1 MRACARA
8 RACARQATS
17 APSRAPSR
25 TRSRPKNSQPSTRL
39 IGTATVSLVRIIID
53 QQMDSLTMHALI
65 HYHTHSLNADLAQ
78 PHLCQLWCYLW
89 FTLLLRVE

>member
-8 RACARQATS
+8 CVCARQATS

-25 TRSRPKNSQPSTRL
+25 TRSRPKSSQPSTRL

-53 QQMDSLTMHALI
+53 TQMDSITMHALS
-65 HYHTHSLNADLAQ
+65 HLTHLMLTSPNQ